1 MDSEKKRIKMAL
13 IVGAAHALKYKH
25 MNPSVSDEE
34 IIQHV
39 SRESSEIVSKV
50 DTEE

>member
-1 MDSEKKRIKMAL
+1 MENEKRIKMAL
-13 IVGAAHALKYKH
+13 IAGAAHALKYKH
-25 MNPSVSDEE
+25 KHPNASDEE

-39 SRESSEIVSKV
+39 NRDSEEMISKL